1 MKKTLLSLSFI
12 FALGLGFSQDLIWS
26 EDFENAAG
34 TWTLNLEPTGST
46 NDPANSNL
54 WEISD
59 AEGGVLPS
67 GCGTANNG
75 NNTLFVT
82 CQGQACDLLGASGAA
97 YFAGDNGMGLG
108 NATTDKR
115 AILNTGVSTI
125 GVTNLELKFDWIG
138 MGEIGA
144 DYAVI
149 EYSTDGGTTWT
160 DTWTQVLGELCV
172 TGQGQWQ
179 ETSITLPAILNEQ
192 ADLRFALRWRND
204 NNGIGTDPSFA
215 VDNIRLFG
223 NATPDPDPVG
233 PVANFTPQNTS
244 ICIDDCIFFTD
255 ASTGTNITAWDWTF
269 NGANTVSSTDQ
280 NPTNICYPTAGT
292 YAVTLTVT
300 DDNGTDTQTLQIT
313 VLDCNNPDP
322 DPTDAPVAIFVA
334 DTNKICAGDCIS
346 FIDLST
352 GNPTFW
358 EWTFQGGNPSV
369 SNEQNP
375 SKICFDEPGTYDI
388 TLTVANAYGTD
399 QIISTIEVLELPEI
413 IGTGDTLIEMTGTAV
428 LTAEPVDNGF
438 IFWAPEDEITCD
450 GCVTVSVSPLVTT
463 EYYPSIIGVNGCI
476 GRDTITVSVIFD
488 DVIDVPSAFSPN
500 GDGMNDVLR
509 VLGPGI
515 TELDFRIYNRYGQLV
530 FQTDDQTEGWDGT
543 FEGEPVNQGVFVY
556 TITYQLVDQSS
567 GKKSGNVTLIK

>member
-59 AEGGVLPS
+59 AEGGVLPP

-97 YFAGDNGMGLG
+97 YFAGDNGMGLV

-125 GVTNLELKFDWIG
+125 GATNLELKFDWIG

-149 EYSTDGGTTWT
+149 EYSTDGGTNWT

-179 ETSITLPAILNEQ
+179 EASITLPAILNEQ
-192 ADLRFALRWRND
+192 VDLRFALRWRND

-223 NATPDPDPVG
+223 N
-233 PVANFTPQNTS
+233 
-244 ICIDDCIFFTD
+244 
-255 ASTGTNITAWDWTF
+255 
-269 NGANTVSSTDQ
+269 
-280 NPTNICYPTAGT
+280 
-292 YAVTLTVT
+292 VT
-300 DDNGTDTQTLQIT
+300 
-313 VLDCNNPDP
+313 PDP

-346 FIDLST
+346 FIDLS
-352 GNPTFW
+352 
-358 EWTFQGGNPSV
+358 
-369 SNEQNP
+369 
-375 SKICFDEPGTYDI
+375 
-388 TLTVANAYGTD
+388 
-399 QIISTIEVLELPEI
+399 
-413 IGTGDTLIEMTGTAV
+413 
-428 LTAEPVDNGF
+428 
-438 IFWAPEDEITCD
+438 
-450 GCVTVSVSPLVTT
+450 
-463 EYYPSIIGVNGCI
+463 
-476 GRDTITVSVIFD
+476 
-488 DVIDVPSAFSPN
+488 
-500 GDGMNDVLR
+500 
-509 VLGPGI
+509 
-515 TELDFRIYNRYGQLV
+515 
-530 FQTDDQTEGWDGT
+530 
-543 FEGEPVNQGVFVY
+543 
-556 TITYQLVDQSS
+556 
-567 GKKSGNVTLIK
+567 